1 MASIPSLRL
10 LDGQQTPHCSI
21 PFLLTECH
29 PWKPTTTGKYGIY
42 SQKNFILTL
51 AYRRNIYHVLC
62 GRDVSDS
69 DSKHLKL
76 FDYILEKLPK
86 DVTRT
91 LLRQQTKQY
100 GETVSIVDLLLNSVV
115 YSYS

>member
-1 MASIPSLRL
+1 METDDDRQVWDIQPK
-10 LDGQQTPHCSI
+10 DT
-21 PFLLTECH
+21 
-29 PWKPTTTGKYGIY
+29 
-42 SQKNFILTL
+42 ILTL

-62 GRDVSDS
+62 GRNVSDS

-100 GETVSIVDLLLNSVV
+100 GETVSIVDLLLNFVV